1 MKSTIGTLENM
12 LNYLALNGVGPAQR
26 LKITFKSRL
35 NFLTGD
41 NGLGKSFVLD
51 IAWWALTRTWARGV
65 VAMPRQDANESSIAY
80 SYTGSTGDFNW
91 TSQFDHEAQLWAVK
105 ASRPAIPGI
114 VIYAGVDGSF
124 SVWDPARNYWK
135 SDKGEDI
142 PPNRPR
148 SFDFAPEEVWNGLQS
163 KDKTQLCNGLLRDWV
178 LWQEGRKPAFDDLVK
193 VLDVLSP
200 SGLEKIRPG
209 QPMRVGDS
217 VQDLPSLRM
226 PYGQDVPLIH
236 ASAGMR
242 RIAAL
247 AYLLVWTWREHQL
260 ACERFRV
267 SPAREIIFLVDEIEC
282 HLHPQWQR
290 RIVPALLSVMDA
302 LTGLRDVPVQL
313 LAATHSPLV
322 LASVEPSFEPERD
335 CVWDFDLVGNQ
346 VEARLYPWSRKGNIN
361 AWLASEVFNLKE
373 PASVQAEEALIAARA
388 FLCKATRMQPPL
400 KTDEQ
405 QQLLNIDAQL
415 RASLSELDP
424 FFIRWSQL
432 LERLKGKA

>member
-1 MKSTIGTLENM
+1 M
-12 LNYLALNGVGPAQR
+12 LNQLALNGVGPAQQ
-26 LKITFKSRL
+26 LIIDFKPRL

-65 VAMPRQDANESSIAY
+65 IAVPRQNVEQSSIRY
-80 SYTGSTGDFNW
+80 SYTSSKDDFNW
-91 TSQFDHEAQLWAVK
+91 SSQFDHETQQWAVK
-105 ASRPAIPGI
+105 QGRPAIPGV

-135 SDKGEDI
+135 GDKGEAAT
-142 PPNRPR
+142 PNRPR
-148 SFDFAPEEVWNGLQS
+148 SFDFTPEEVWSGLQAS
-163 KDKTQLCNGLLRDWV
+163 DGKTQLCNGLLHDWV
-178 LWQEGRKPAFDDLVK
+178 LWQEGRKDAFDDLVK

-200 SGLEKIRPG
+200 SGVEKIKPG
-209 QPMRVGDS
+209 APMRVGDS
-217 VQDLPSLRM
+217 VKDLPSLRM

-267 SPAREIIFLVDEIEC
+267 SSAREIIFLVDEIEC

-290 RIVPALLSVMDA
+290 RIVPALLNVMNA
-302 LTGLRDVPVQL
+302 LTGSRDVPVQL

-322 LASVEPSFEPERD
+322 LASVEPTFQAEND
-335 CVWDFDLVGNQ
+335 CIWDFDLIDNEVKAQ
-346 VEARLYPWSRKGNIN
+346 LYPWSRKGDVN

-373 PASVQAEEALIAARA
+373 PASVQAEEALEQARS
-388 FLCKATRMQPPL
+388 FLRETVKTSNVLTATQRL
-400 KTDEQ
+400 KLQE
-405 QQLLNIDAQL
+405 IDSRL
-415 RASLSELDP
+415 RASLSEVDA
-424 FFIRWSQL
+424 FWIRWSQFREG
-432 LERLKGKA
+432 LEGQA